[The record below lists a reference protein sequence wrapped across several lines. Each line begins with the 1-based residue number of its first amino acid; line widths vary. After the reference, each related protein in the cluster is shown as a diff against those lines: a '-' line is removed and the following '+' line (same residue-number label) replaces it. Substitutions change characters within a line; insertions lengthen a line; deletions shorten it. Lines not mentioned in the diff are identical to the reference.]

1 MVITDLRALACTLA
15 MRGEMEGSLQ
25 LVECLKEIGGLSTF
39 VGRCVVR
46 GKLKNGS
53 DLQDIL
59 AIINIFHD
67 TKSEDQIQ
75 VCMYCI
81 LKVF

>member
-1 MVITDLRALACTLA
+1 MVIADLRSLACALA

-25 LVECLKEIGGLSTF
+25 LVECLREIGGLSTS

-46 GKLKNGS
+46 GKLKSGS

-59 AIINIFHD
+59 AVINIFHD

-75 VCMYCI
+75 VRIYYI
-81 LKVF
+81 NKK